1 MKITREH
8 VIWGYRLFLGREPES
23 DLVVEQKLAAVRS
36 VDELRRAF
44 VMSGEFRAAVDVVA
58 AVDISNIVIKEIA
71 DSLRLFVDL
80 ADTHVGLNVVLGAYE
95 PDERAFIVSHL
106 RVGDVA
112 LDVGANIG
120 FFSILMAAQVGAAGH
135 VYSFEPLNRN
145 AALLER
151 SVAENRFQTRVTVT
165 RAAVAE
171 AHGTLE
177 LISPRVTNNWGGAYL
192 RTDSSEVPADHELL
206 SVPIVTLDT
215 CALRRPVRL
224 IKLDAEGAEMRVLRG
239 AKAILQ
245 EDRPIVLVEL
255 NQQQLASVSRCSA
268 SDVISEMA
276 RIGYRCFTLASGG
289 QLGNEIASY
298 DAVAIINAVFL
309 PR

>member
-36 VDELRRAF
+36 VEELRRAF
-44 VMSGEFRAAVDVVA
+44 VMSGEFRSAVDVVA
-58 AVDISNIVIKEIA
+58 TVDVSNIVIKEID

-106 RVGDVA
+106 RAGDVA

-120 FFSILMAAQVGAAGH
+120 FFSILMAAQVGPAGH

-171 AHGTLE
+171 AQGTLE

-245 EDRPIVLVEL
+245 QDRPVILVEL

-268 SDVISEMA
+268 SDVINEMV
-276 RIGYRCFTLASGG
+276 RLGYRCFTLGSGG
-289 QLGNEIASY
+289 QLGNEITGY
-298 DAVAIINAVFL
+298 DGVAIINAVFL
-309 PR
+309 PQ